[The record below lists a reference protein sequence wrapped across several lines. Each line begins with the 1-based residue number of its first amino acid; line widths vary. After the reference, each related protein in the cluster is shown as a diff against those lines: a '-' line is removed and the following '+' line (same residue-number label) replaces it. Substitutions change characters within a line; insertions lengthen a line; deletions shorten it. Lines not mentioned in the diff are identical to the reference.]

1 MVIHP
6 FSNTDV
12 DTIYRIVALP
22 NSYEDTI
29 HYSAGL
35 ICWWVA
41 TIRSCFALIN
51 AEVSALYAWF
61 FRLFLDNNRLRLPN
75 KGLNSLIKKIDNTRI
90 YININN
96 AYD

>member
-12 DTIYRIVALP
+12 DTIYSIVALP

-35 ICWWVA
+35 ICYWVA
-41 TIRSCFALIN
+41 TIRSRFVLIN

-61 FRLFLDNNRLRLPN
+61 FRLYLPN
-75 KGLNSLIKKIDNTRI
+75 KGLNSPVKKIDNTRI
-90 YININN
+90 YINTNN

>member
-29 HYSAGL
+29 YCSAGL
-35 ICWWVA
+35 ICWGVV
-41 TIRSCFALIN
+41 TIRSRFVLIN
-51 AEVSALYAWF
+51 AEVTALYAWI
-61 FRLFLDNNRLRLPN
+61 FRLFLPN
-75 KGLNSLIKKIDNTRI
+75 KGLNSPVKKIDNTRI
-90 YININN
+90 YINTNN

>member
-12 DTIYRIVALP
+12 DTIYSIVALP

-35 ICWWVA
+35 IGWWVA
-41 TIRSCFALIN
+41 TIRSRFALCQL
-51 AEVSALYAWF
+51 STHG
-61 FRLFLDNNRLRLPN
+61 FL
-75 KGLNSLIKKIDNTRI
+75 GSTFLIKG
-90 YININN
+90 
-96 AYD
+96 

>member
-12 DTIYRIVALP
+12 DTIYSIVALP

-35 ICWWVA
+35 ISWWRA
-41 TIRSCFALIN
+41 TIRSRFALIN
-51 AEVSALYAWF
+51 TEVSALYAW
-61 FRLFLDNNRLRLPN
+61 LFRLRLPN
-75 KGLNSLIKKIDNTRI
+75 IGLTSPVKKIDNTRI
-90 YININN
+90 YINTNN